1 MSVADYTKEK
11 KNTLI
16 TFNKITN
23 NKLFWKTVKPLLSDK
38 GVNTTKVSLVD
49 GGKTVTENKE
59 VKKTLNHYFRTEVR
73 FPDIIENK
81 CLPTETENLEDP
93 VEIAIKKF
101 ENHPSVLSIKETI
114 NINKLFQFSE
124 ITTEEILSV
133 ISNLENKKVGSYRN
147 ITTEILKES
156 SEIGC

>member
-1 MSVADYTKEK
+1 MLKLFKRQRNFCSRLYKREK
-11 KNTLI
+11 KQTLI

-23 NKLFWKTVKPLLSDK
+23 NKLFWKIVKPLLSDK

-101 ENHPSVLSIKETI
+101 ENHRSVLSIKETI

-133 ISNLENKKVGSYRN
+133 ISNCESKKVGS
-147 ITTEILKES
+147 
-156 SEIGC
+156 